1 MEVAKLVKQK
11 VNKVAPQNQVIL
23 FGSRARGTH
32 REDSDWDFLIL
43 LDQEELTSKEK
54 NELRDVLYDLE
65 LELEAVI
72 STIIHTKKDWEE
84 MSITPLYRIIE
95 EEGVRA

>member
-1 MEVAKLVKQK
+1 MEVTKLVKQE

-65 LELEAVI
+65 LELETVI

-95 EEGVRA
+95 EEGLRA